1 MRFQMRSSL
10 LGAPDM
16 SAGPEDARGLRRA
29 SIGNASVA
37 PRDTEK
43 LARLRR
49 ARKEA
54 ARDIEAERRTDDAR
68 VTELHARLDAKL
80 RERNE
85 RRVRLLRLESER
97 IAVER
102 EVRFAHAAA
111 ERDAAATRLDAER
124 GDEAAK
130 KEARRAAFHARRR
143 AAATKNADA
152 SRAAAEERWER
163 LNETVA
169 DEAARTPRLRET
181 RRPVSYDAMARAFR
195 ETNEGVAA
203 NEDIVAAFESAAAVS
218 AASPVPAAP
227 PPPPMFEFAP
237 PSVQAR
243 VASPSRE
250 DAETRAAQLR
260 LRRSQEDRLCR
271 VTNECGVLDDVLE
284 AETEALFFRDAEM
297 ADDASRD
304 ASDPSDASV
313 AGTASSDSDAAD
325 ASDVSASESIARTVE
340 SPERGRVRVSP
351 VGVAWTSGELLSVR
365 RNGLESPGSR
375 TSPRVSSRDGVRGSS
390 TKNPGHA
397 VSPSSPPSSPDFE
410 SRLAGVVASVR
421 RSRSDEN
428 DEAFI
433 SRRATF
439 SRGAFATDTNSTRVH
454 TNDAPS
460 PSPSPS
466 RPSAGHTFSALGT
479 YATDSPD
486 PTRLMA
492 GEEAEVASR
501 LAFRKV
507 ALELAEPERFLNA
520 ASVRGGGGG
529 GGPEPETRA
538 TVSTRFETPSTH
550 IGSRAE
556 LYEAREP
563 EGRSEGPEAR
573 DEKIRERKRG
583 RGRRRPPTRRE
594 KMFGKLPFRVAGAA
608 LDATRVVGGGALR
621 IGGGLLRGL
630 NRIVRGGDGDDAE
643 EPAP

>member
-1 MRFQMRSSL
+1 
-10 LGAPDM
+10 M
-16 SAGPEDARGLRRA
+16 SAVPEDARGLRRA
-29 SIGNASVA
+29 SGGNASVA

-68 VTELHARLDAKL
+68 VTELHAQLDAKL

-85 RRVRLLRLESER
+85 RRARLLRLESER
-97 IAVER
+97 IGVER

-111 ERDAAATRLDAER
+111 ERDAAATRLDAGR
-124 GDEAAK
+124 GDETAK

-271 VTNECGVLDDVLE
+271 VANECGVLDDVLE

-325 ASDVSASESIARTVE
+325 ASDVSASAESIARTVE

-351 VGVAWTSGELLSVR
+351 RGVAWTSGELLSVR

-428 DEAFI
+428 EEMAFI

-439 SRGAFATDTNSTRVH
+439 SRGAFATDTNSTRVR

-520 ASVRGGGGG
+520 ASVRSSGGGG

-550 IGSRAE
+550 IGSRDE

-563 EGRSEGPEAR
+563 EGSSEVPEAR
-573 DEKIRERKRG
+573 DEKIRERRRG

>member
-1 MRFQMRSSL
+1 M
-10 LGAPDM
+10 
-16 SAGPEDARGLRRA
+16 
-29 SIGNASVA
+29 A

-68 VTELHARLDAKL
+68 VTELHAQLDAKL

-85 RRVRLLRLESER
+85 RRARLLRLESER
-97 IAVER
+97 MGVER

-111 ERDAAATRLDAER
+111 ERDAAATRLDAGR
-124 GDEAAK
+124 GDETAK

-181 RRPVSYDAMARAFR
+181 RRPVAYDAMARAFR

-203 NEDIVAAFESAAAVS
+203 NEDMVAAFESAAAVS
-218 AASPVPAAP
+218 AASPVPAAA

-271 VTNECGVLDDVLE
+271 VANECGVLDDVLE
-284 AETEALFFRDAEM
+284 AEAEALFFRDAEM

-304 ASDPSDASV
+304 ASNPSDASV

-325 ASDVSASESIARTVE
+325 ASDVSALESIARTVE

-351 VGVAWTSGELLSVR
+351 GGVAWTSGELLSVR

-433 SRRATF
+433 SRRATY
-439 SRGAFATDTNSTRVH
+439 SRGALATDTSSTRVH
-454 TNDAPS
+454 TNDARS

-501 LAFRKV
+501 RAFRKV

-538 TVSTRFETPSTH
+538 TVSTRFDTPSTH
-550 IGSRAE
+550 ICSRDE
-556 LYEAREP
+556 RYEARER
-563 EGRSEGPEAR
+563 EVRSEVPEAR
-573 DEKIRERKRG
+573 DEKIRERRRG

-594 KMFGKLPFRVAGAA
+594 KMFGKLPFRVAGAT

-630 NRIVRGGDGDDAE
+630 RGIVRGGDGDDAE

>member
-1 MRFQMRSSL
+1 
-10 LGAPDM
+10 M
-16 SAGPEDARGLRRA
+16 SAVPEDARGLRRA
-29 SIGNASVA
+29 SGGNASVA

-68 VTELHARLDAKL
+68 VTELHAQLDAKL

-85 RRVRLLRLESER
+85 RRARLLRLESER
-97 IAVER
+97 IGVER

-111 ERDAAATRLDAER
+111 ERDAAATRLDAGR
-124 GDEAAK
+124 GDETAK

-181 RRPVSYDAMARAFR
+181 RRPVAYDAMARAFR

-203 NEDIVAAFESAAAVS
+203 NEDMVAAFESAAAVS
-218 AASPVPAAP
+218 AASPVPAAA

-271 VTNECGVLDDVLE
+271 VANECGVLDDVLE
-284 AETEALFFRDAEM
+284 AEAEALFFRDAEM

-304 ASDPSDASV
+304 ASNPSDASV

-325 ASDVSASESIARTVE
+325 ASDVSALESIARTVE

-351 VGVAWTSGELLSVR
+351 GGVAWTSGELLSVR

-433 SRRATF
+433 SRRATY
-439 SRGAFATDTNSTRVH
+439 SRGALATDTSSTRVH
-454 TNDAPS
+454 TNDARS

-501 LAFRKV
+501 RAFRKV

-538 TVSTRFETPSTH
+538 TVSTRFETPSSKLC
-550 IGSRAE
+550 SRDE
-556 LYEAREP
+556 LYEARER
-563 EGRSEGPEAR
+563 EVRSEVPEAR
-573 DEKIRERKRG
+573 DEKIRERRRG

-630 NRIVRGGDGDDAE
+630 RGIVRGGDGDDAE

>member
-1 MRFQMRSSL
+1 
-10 LGAPDM
+10 
-16 SAGPEDARGLRRA
+16 
-29 SIGNASVA
+29 VA

-68 VTELHARLDAKL
+68 VTELHAQLDAKL

-85 RRVRLLRLESER
+85 RRARLLRLESER
-97 IAVER
+97 IGVER

-111 ERDAAATRLDAER
+111 ERDAAATRLDAGR
-124 GDEAAK
+124 GDETAK

-271 VTNECGVLDDVLE
+271 VANECGVLDDIL
-284 AETEALFFRDAEM
+284 ETETGATPF
-297 ADDASRD
+297 
-304 ASDPSDASV
+304 V
-313 AGTASSDSDAAD
+313 AGSDSDD
-325 ASDVSASESIARTVE
+325 ARSDVSDDSAESVLESAPGIE
-340 SPERGRVRVSP
+340 SPDRMRGRMRVRGG
-351 VGVAWTSGELLSVR
+351 GVAWTSPSSAPRDALGGERGERVR
-365 RNGLESPGSR
+365 PVLESLQR
-375 TSPRVSSRDGVRGSS
+375 
-390 TKNPGHA
+390 
-397 VSPSSPPSSPDFE
+397 
-410 SRLAGVVASVR
+410 AS
-421 RSRSDEN
+421 E
-428 DEAFI
+428 
-433 SRRATF
+433 TPK
-439 SRGAFATDTNSTRVH
+439 
-454 TNDAPS
+454 PS
-460 PSPSPS
+460 PSNL
-466 RPSAGHTFSALGT
+466 RSAFNANVTFSALGT

-486 PTRLMA
+486 PARLMP

-501 LAFRKV
+501 VLYRRV
-507 ALELAEPERFLNA
+507 ALELAAPERRAADDADRALRDATLAADSRLNRTKPPRDA
-520 ASVRGGGGG
+520 A
-529 GGPEPETRA
+529 ETRDA
-538 TVSTRFETPSTH
+538 K
-550 IGSRAE
+550 
-556 LYEAREP
+556 ARERRR
-563 EGRSEGPEAR
+563 GR
-573 DEKIRERKRG
+573 
-583 RGRRRPPTRRE
+583 RGRRRPETRRE

-621 IGGGLLRGL
+621 GVGGLLRGL
-630 NRIVRGGDGDDAE
+630 RGIVRGGDEDDAE
-643 EPAP
+643 EPSPL

>member
-1 MRFQMRSSL
+1 
-10 LGAPDM
+10 M
-16 SAGPEDARGLRRA
+16 SAVPEDARGLRRA
-29 SIGNASVA
+29 SGGNASVA

-68 VTELHARLDAKL
+68 VTELHAQLDAKL

-85 RRVRLLRLESER
+85 RRARLLRLESER
-97 IAVER
+97 IGVER

-111 ERDAAATRLDAER
+111 ERDAAATRLDAGR
-124 GDEAAK
+124 GDETAK

-203 NEDIVAAFESAAAVS
+203 NEDMVAAFESAAAVS
-218 AASPVPAAP
+218 AASPVPAAA

-271 VTNECGVLDDVLE
+271 VANECGVLDDVLE
-284 AETEALFFRDAEM
+284 AEAEALFFRDAEM

-304 ASDPSDASV
+304 ASNPSDASV

-325 ASDVSASESIARTVE
+325 ASDVSALESIARTVE

-351 VGVAWTSGELLSVR
+351 GGVAWTSGELLSVR

-428 DEAFI
+428 DLTAFI

-454 TNDAPS
+454 TNDARS

-492 GEEAEVASR
+492 GEETEVASR

-507 ALELAEPERFLNA
+507 ALELADPERFLNA
-520 ASVRGGGGG
+520 ASVRSSGGGG

-538 TVSTRFETPSTH
+538 TVSTRFDTPSTH
-550 IGSRAE
+550 ICSRDE
-556 LYEAREP
+556 RYEARER
-563 EGRSEGPEAR
+563 EVRSEVPEAR
-573 DEKIRERKRG
+573 DEKIRERRRG

-630 NRIVRGGDGDDAE
+630 RGIVRGGDGDDAE